1 MLMLF
6 QIPYLYSFT
15 GMSDAFYKTKTV
27 AELKNMLREQEM
39 PVSGVKQDLV
49 ARLVQAE
56 LKGAAGG
63 KV

>member
-1 MLMLF
+1 
-6 QIPYLYSFT
+6 
-15 GMSDAFYKTKTV
+15 MSDSFYKTKTV

-56 LKGAAGG
+56 LNGAAGG
-63 KV
+63 KVYKK

>member
-1 MLMLF
+1 
-6 QIPYLYSFT
+6 
-15 GMSDAFYKTKTV
+15 MSDSFYKTKTV

-56 LKGAAGG
+56 LNGAAGEG
-63 KV
+63 KVYNEYLFHL